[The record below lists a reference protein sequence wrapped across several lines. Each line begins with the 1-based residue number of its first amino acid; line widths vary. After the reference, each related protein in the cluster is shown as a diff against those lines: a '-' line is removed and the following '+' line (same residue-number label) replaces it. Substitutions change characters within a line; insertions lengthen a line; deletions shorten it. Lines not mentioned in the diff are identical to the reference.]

1 MGAMDSGT
9 HTTPWPECSF
19 VEGWCSPSLFQWPA
33 DLADPQ
39 VRAKLVE
46 FLKICD
52 EGGFR
57 PFQHHAGL
65 APDRYRRLMGTAS

>member
-1 MGAMDSGT
+1 MFSKADKDGSG
-9 HTTPWPECSF
+9 
-19 VEGWCSPSLFQWPA
+19 
-33 DLADPQ
+33 Q
-39 VRAKLVE
+39 VDRAELVE

>member
-1 MGAMDSGT
+1 GRRT
-9 HTTPWPECSF
+9 
-19 VEGWCSPSLFQWPA
+19 CSPSSGRRTP